1 MKTSRLVTAV
11 ALFLCGLT
19 EAYAAE
25 MDSGR
30 LVRDAVGV
38 ARELRQSDNTFDQL
52 SAAGI
57 LVEIGDK
64 ESLQFLADNL
74 GHDDWSL
81 MRSAIDTLLTVQHP
95 AGLDV
100 IYRYAALTED
110 PIFMKF
116 LAEGCASNP
125 RDDMAEFLMEALKVD
140 DSWVKKHALQAL
152 VDTEL
157 ENKEARM
164 RAIAENL
171 DNDSTTRAY
180 AWYAL
185 MDTPSRDDS
194 LAMMLEI
201 ADGWAPEAQEAA
213 AVALGTVDT
222 EINRAALHKLRT
234 ADTYKVQV
242 AAMTSEAGYGLAE
255 AKEDLVRTIATGKGL
270 DPAVAAA
277 SVRRLPPA
285 MAEQVTHEL
294 LTCCPLNSDVGTR
307 LLESWGTIEG
317 NATEVLDWG
326 LANENPDIRMQAAW
340 LVGRRGAQQ
349 YLDQLGTMLKDSDS
363 GIRAMAAWSIVRILG
378 DEFDEG
384 VEI

>member
-1 MKTSRLVTAV
+1 MKGLKLVGILAV
-11 ALFLCGLT
+11 LLNIVPQVSASDL
-19 EAYAAE
+19 
-25 MDSGR
+25 DSER
-30 LVRDAVGV
+30 LVREAVGV

-64 ESLQFLADNL
+64 DSLQFLADNL

-100 IYRYAALTED
+100 IYRYAALSED

-185 MDTPSRDDS
+185 LDTPSRDES

-242 AAMTSEAGYGLAE
+242 AAMTSEAGFGLEE

-270 DPAVAAA
+270 DPSVAAA
-277 SVRRLPPA
+277 SVRRLPPD
-285 MAEQVTHEL
+285 MAERVTHEL

-307 LLESWGTIEG
+307 LLESWGAIQG
-317 NATEVLDWG
+317 NATEVLNWG
-326 LANENPDIRMQAAW
+326 LSHENPDIRMQAAW
-340 LVGRRGAQQ
+340 LVGRKGAAQ
-349 YLDQLGTMLKDSDS
+349 YLEELATLLKDSDS
-363 GIRAMAAWSIVRILG
+363 GIQAMAAWSIVRILG
-378 DEFDEG
+378 DEFEEG